1 MITTKPQRDP
11 STIQLGGKN
20 VVDKSPKR
28 ARETEI
34 SINFR
39 IANARKR
46 GMQIGV
52 PAPTAVPIRNP
63 SPNPNPNPSLSRRLG
78 RQQEFGAGQSQA

>member
-46 GMQIGV
+46 GMQIQYNCHTITLTSWRFLAA
-52 PAPTAVPIRNP
+52 PAP
-63 SPNPNPNPSLSRRLG
+63 
-78 RQQEFGAGQSQA
+78 